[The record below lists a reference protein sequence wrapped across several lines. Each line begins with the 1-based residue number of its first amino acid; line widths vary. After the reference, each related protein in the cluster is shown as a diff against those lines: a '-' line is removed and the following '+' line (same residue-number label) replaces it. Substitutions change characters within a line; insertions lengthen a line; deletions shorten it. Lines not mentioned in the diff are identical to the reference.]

1 MATIDLYRPIKT
13 VYNIA
18 LYGAPWTEVYNPENT
33 EASGNLADR
42 PEEDW
47 NHFARCKSGTA
58 DVKTAEDPEDSF
70 DGNAKRRII
79 VPNTKVTT
87 RGQSYEMERQTLLY
101 SLMFNGVAEPFSEA
115 TIAAIESGK
124 GVQIGSTNN
133 PRVQICLKEETY
145 DDEQHLLFT
154 RYQYGYLIST
164 GQQTSDGKLS
174 RPTLMF
180 EEEASSNSAI
190 VYAPYF
196 LGQLS

>member
-18 LYGAPWTEVYNPENT
+18 LYGAPWTEVYTPENT
-33 EASGNLADR
+33 ESSGKLDAR

-47 NHFARCKSGTA
+47 HHFARCKSATT
-58 DVKTAEDPEDSF
+58 DTQTEEDQEDAF
-70 DGNAKRRII
+70 DGNAKRRIR

-115 TIAAIESGK
+115 TMTALESGQ
-124 GVQIGSTNN
+124 GLQIGSTNN

-174 RPTLMF
+174 RPTLTF
-180 EEEASSNSAI
+180 EEEASINSAI